1 MRVAVVSMRTPDH
14 DDTAA
19 ARRTTRTARLL
30 ADRGHDVTVFCARW
44 WDGHEHDRTEGDLR
58 YVAITEDPV
67 APWLFALALPL
78 LLLQFDPDAIHVAH
92 DPPEQVLGAKLGGLL
107 ARAPV
112 VADWYGDPKRPGA
125 ATTRRLAVR
134 RADRLI
140 VPSRLV
146 GTWVRELGADD
157 DAVVVVPES
166 VDMSLVR
173 NAPVD
178 GDADVVYARRLDED
192 ANVESLLL
200 ALAELRERDWQALIV
215 GDGPERERY
224 EQQAAD
230 LRIDDRVEFAGE
242 LPQMARLARYRAARV
257 FVQTAT
263 RECFAT
269 ELLWAMAAGCVG
281 VVEYQADSSAHELI
295 EHRERGIRTTNDV
308 ELSEAIVEAGERPE
322 LDVDESFADH
332 DQDAVVGRFVEC
344 YRDAR
349 ESFGFIQR

>member
-1 MRVAVVSMRTPDH
+1 MRVAVVSLRTPED

-19 ARRTTRTARLL
+19 ARRTARTARLL
-30 ADRGHDVTVFCARW
+30 ADRGHDVTVFCSRW
-44 WDGHEHDRTEGDLR
+44 WDGHEHERTEGDVR

-78 LLLQFDPDAIHVAH
+78 MLLQFDPDAIHVAH

-112 VADWYGDPKRPGA
+112 VVDWYGDPKHPGSEA
-125 ATTRRLAVR
+125 TRRLSVR
-134 RADRLI
+134 WPEKVI

-157 DAVVVVPES
+157 DAVSVVPES
-166 VDMSLVR
+166 VDMSLVK
-173 NAPVD
+173 NAPVE

-215 GDGPERERY
+215 GDGPERDRY

-230 LRIDDRVEFAGE
+230 LRIDDRVEFAGD
-242 LPQMARLARYRAARV
+242 LPQMIRLGRYRSAQV

-263 RECFAT
+263 KECFAT

-308 ELSEAIVEAGERPE
+308 ELSEAIVEASQRPD
-322 LDVDESFADH
+322 LDVDESLADY
-332 DQDAVVGRFVEC
+332 DQDVVVGEFVEC
-344 YRDAR
+344 YREAQ
-349 ESFGFIQR
+349 ESFGLF